1 MCEISIEF
9 GLSYTMLKGCQG
21 RDRIEVG
28 FTTTCTISAYH
39 YLSCEFESRSLQGIL
54 ATALCDKACQWLAT
68 VQWFSPVSFINK
80 TNCHVITE
88 ILWKVILKT
97 ISLTPY
103 TMFISWFPIFM
114 HHAAYFLTNIL
125 YWPGFTKL
133 DMGLVVLVKKKMSV
147 LIHFLLQNT
156 YLVSALGKIFPY
168 FAGHVWLDWW
178 ISWTLIDTYVWD
190 PGATLYDG

>member
-39 YLSCEFESRSLQGIL
+39 FLSCEFESRSLQGIL

-88 ILWKVILKT
+88 ILWKVISKT
-97 ISLTPY
+97 ISLTPIY
-103 TMFISWFPIFM
+103 HVHFMISYIYASCCLFLDQHFI
-114 HHAAYFLTNIL
+114 LTRVHKIG
-125 YWPGFTKL
+125 YGF
-133 DMGLVVLVKKKMSV
+133 GGPSEKKMSV